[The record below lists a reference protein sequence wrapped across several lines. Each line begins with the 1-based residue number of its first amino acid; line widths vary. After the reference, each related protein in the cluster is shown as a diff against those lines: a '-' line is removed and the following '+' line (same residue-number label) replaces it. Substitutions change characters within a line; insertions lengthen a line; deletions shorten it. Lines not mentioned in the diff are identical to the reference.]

1 MNGETR
7 FVTRDEVIAYHRRVL
22 LDSGQ
27 SPLLLNPGR
36 LDAAIARPQSSAF
49 GEEAFPSLAEKA
61 AALLQAIVIGH
72 PFADG
77 NKRAGLG
84 AALLFLELNGVKR
97 NSTLPPLYDF
107 VIAVTTGELRE
118 IADITA
124 RLRELFPEL
133 A

>member
-72 PFADG
+72 PFDDG

-97 NSTLPPLYDF
+97 DSTLPPLYDF